1 MKESFSQ
8 KTLKISSL
16 KFKEI
21 FAEKE
26 SLGNSQAEA
35 SAFLNCECLI

>member
-26 SLGNSQAEA
+26 SAGKFPSR
-35 SAFLNCECLI
+35 S